1 VGVQGLSVAGLGK
14 AEVFVVREL
23 TEVLR
28 NYVLK
33 VVEHRGNSLDF
44 VRVDLLLVLLD
55 RFFLTLS
62 GSFGSNEVELLFKLL
77 LELVLHREHRLCELC
92 DRHFFGLD
100 PISIFGELLFQKEGV
115 LDPFVCDDLAHL
127 LKQRVVLFDEGRL
140 V

>member
-1 VGVQGLSVAGLGK
+1 VGVQGLSVAGLGEG
-14 AEVFVVREL
+14 EVFVVSEL

-92 DRHFFGLD
+92 DRHFFSLD

-127 LKQRVVLFDEGRL
+127 LKQRVVLFNEGRL